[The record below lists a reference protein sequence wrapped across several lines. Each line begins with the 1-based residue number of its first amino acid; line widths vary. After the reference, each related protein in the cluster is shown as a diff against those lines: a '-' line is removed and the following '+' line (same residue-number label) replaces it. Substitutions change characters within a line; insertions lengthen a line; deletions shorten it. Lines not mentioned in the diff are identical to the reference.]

1 MNHGDVDSLSCLA
14 VSYIAKFDREEQETD
29 ASTCSICT
37 IEVINRQLNI
47 TDPGLLAKA
56 SSKEPVVSTV
66 KCYVNEG
73 WPQRTESKE
82 V

>member
-29 ASTCSICT
+29 ASSVCT
-37 IEVINRQLNI
+37 IKVINWQLNI
-47 TDPGLLAKA
+47 MDPGLLANA
-56 SSKEPVVSTV
+56 SSKEPVISTV